1 MLRIIEMEANP
12 RSNLRKGFPIKIGG
26 YAVGGRNNN
35 ANENKC
41 DINTSVR
48 FRQRRNSDT
57 SYDRS
62 SIRRNNSKPP
72 EVISKQLY
80 SPLLGLRRRSVG
92 GVQFVNLGIGNEE
105 RDKAEFSVL
114 EKCQQQQKPSQKLSD
129 PGLADNV
136 TVQREKSAGKNVKN
150 EEITENHQGDDNVT
164 GGQDQ
169 ELGFASD
176 DNNPINAEGPPCVTN
191 IPNSEVCSTINVN
204 L

>member
-1 MLRIIEMEANP
+1 MLRIMEVNP

-26 YAVGGRNNN
+26 YAVGGRNN

-41 DINTSVR
+41 DINTTVR

-62 SIRRNNSKPP
+62 SISRNNSKPP
-72 EVISKQLY
+72 EVICKQLY

-114 EKCQQQQKPSQKLSD
+114 EKCQKPSQKLS
-129 PGLADNV
+129 ADNV

-150 EEITENHQGDDNVT
+150 EEITENHQGDDVVK

-169 ELGFASD
+169 ELSFASD
-176 DNNPINAEGPPCVTN
+176 DNDPIIKEEGPCVTN
-191 IPNSEVCSTINVN
+191 IPNPEVCSTINVN